1 MLLIFITISRYY
13 SLHNCC
19 FEEFLKF
26 NTHLNKLSNPILLDT
41 TVVYS
46 AQFCAVIIYNFYSGI
61 KIGFPLT
68 QTCVLIAAL
77 WGIKYFKEFDL
88 QKSGFLFR
96 FCMGILLILVGA
108 YLLGTSG

>member
-1 MLLIFITISRYY
+1 MHGILSSIYCLAVIDCDKQMTYY
-13 SLHNCC
+13 LVNS
-19 FEEFLKF
+19 
-26 NTHLNKLSNPILLDT
+26 SNPSNSTALNCT
-41 TVVYS
+41 
-46 AQFCAVIIYNFYSGI
+46 AGI